1 MRLWCDGC
9 GCFADICVISSGG
22 TLGFEAVKGWD
33 PVTGL
38 GTPNYP
44 KMLELFMGL
53 P

>member
-1 MRLWCDGC
+1 
-9 GCFADICVISSGG
+9 VIVRKLTFIAGG
-22 TLGFEAVKGWD
+22 TDGFSAVKGWD

-44 KMLELFMGL
+44 KMLEFFMSL

>member
-1 MRLWCDGC
+1 MLLMLRTGN
-9 GCFADICVISSGG
+9 
-22 TLGFEAVKGWD
+22 TLGFSAVEGWD

-44 KMLELFMGL
+44 KMLEYFMSL